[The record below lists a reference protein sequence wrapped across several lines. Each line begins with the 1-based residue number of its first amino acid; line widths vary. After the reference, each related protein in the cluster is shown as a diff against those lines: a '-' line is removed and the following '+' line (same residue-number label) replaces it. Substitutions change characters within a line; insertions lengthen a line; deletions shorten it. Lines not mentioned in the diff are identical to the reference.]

1 MVLFMLCAVFAR
13 STDLTVTKLVLPPP
27 TITLGTPA
35 LIVFNVANIN
45 VLPALEYTIAV
56 AVTHKTSGTVV
67 FNETVAG
74 IPIQPNTEV
83 EHRTEQV
90 WNAVLAGAYDVSLSI
105 NFAEDINTSNNTQHY
120 SVVVSEQPLL
130 RIAAYYLLWRN
141 MYATSFFGDAAFDMM
156 LTRPSPKWQYANVFI
171 ALSRQAAA
179 QWILRNILLP
189 PTLAPYTFNIRADL
203 STLIPN
209 STTKKPD
216 SLHVRV
222 AVTDNPVS
230 DPSTLP
236 ETEPYSIQYNPKEL
250 SISYGLRSEFD
261 YPLSTFILPTTTTV
275 KKLKDTVYRGCTV
288 PNMDLDSS
296 RNNPTSVPGYAGD
309 LNACAPTAAAN
320 SMQWLEDSNPN
331 IKSGLTHRKKLEALS
346 KAMKRANNTGVW
358 IEDFIR
364 GKLEYIA
371 ANNLPI
377 SVKFQVRGL
386 TKDVTNFPESDYDAT
401 AKNKGAGG
409 YPSFDFVKKEMA
421 DSEDVETF
429 VEYHDPDGDS
439 SKVVG
444 RHVITCTGAAK
455 DSAGNTTFWYKD
467 DSDQRNA
474 GGTSEK
480 QVGWAVFN
488 DSIPY
493 IESYD
498 LGGGKRRIT
507 VPYGVVSESY
517 DPSVKQKEKGFFEMF
532 RDAAVGIAG
541 RYEHVDPVDWKKSHP
556 IRFMHLFR
564 RRRGGDVQGGEPAP
578 EWVLKNMPIGD
589 VFGPGTFAL
598 LDPQTLIPSASDS
611 VEVRVLYTDNAVTIA
626 PTFDG
631 SYRWYSLISNN
642 SPSFGGALVDSV
654 EASADGSVDAPM
666 PMPDGNAYTVAS
678 NIQPAFDEAASLDIA
693 SANDQGSSSIYG
705 ATAMLQ
711 HIDNLR
717 TEVTLTGDLR
727 DQLSSLAQFNSI
739 EHGVRRADLLAGLVT
754 AIDDQRAMITG
765 RFQCRHMSSDNIPSL
780 RPFAHALINES
791 SADGVTMSWLATQ
804 LQKGPVLVEVGMYDA
819 AKRVRGFWMVVTGLV
834 EHNGLTRIMGVVDVS
849 EDAQGGLRHLVGTI
863 FTVGNSLA
871 VAEWSTQN
879 LRAHLV
885 TAVSLEY
892 DPTLTYTGVRE
903 LDVTDAF
910 DVHVAP
916 QPATEQITITWSQ
929 AQSSQANVS
938 LVDYTGR
945 EVLAG
950 NLTSESRRFVWNISA
965 QTLSTGTYMLV
976 IRNARDVTSTPVV
989 VIH

>member
-1 MVLFMLCAVFAR
+1 MLCAVHAR

-27 TITLGTPA
+27 TVTLGTPA

-56 AVTHKTSGTVV
+56 AVTHKTSGNVV
-67 FNETVAG
+67 FNEVVAG

-90 WNAVLAGAYDVSLSI
+90 WNALVAGTYDVSLSI
-105 NFAEDINTSNNTQHY
+105 NFADDINTSNNTQHY
-120 SVVVSEQPLL
+120 AVVVSEQPLL

-156 LTRPSPKWQYANVFI
+156 LTRPSLKWQYANVFI

-189 PTLAPYTFNIRADL
+189 PTLAPYTFNVRADL
-203 STLIPN
+203 SMLIPN
-209 STTKKPD
+209 TTTKKPD

-222 AVTDNPVS
+222 AVTDSPVT

-275 KKLKDTVYRGCTV
+275 KKLQDTVYRGCTV

-296 RNNPTSVPGYAGD
+296 KNNPSSVPGYAGD

-401 AKNKGAGG
+401 ATNKGTGT

-455 DSAGNTTFWYKD
+455 DSAGNKTFWYKD
-467 DSDQRNA
+467 DGDQRNA
-474 GGTSEK
+474 GGTRESE
-480 QVGWAVFN
+480 VGWVVFN

-517 DPSVKQKEKGFFEMF
+517 DPSVKQKEKGFFEML
-532 RDAAVGIAG
+532 RDAAVGVAG
-541 RYEHVDPVDWKKSHP
+541 RYEHGDPVDWKKSHP

-589 VFGPGTFAL
+589 VFGPGTFTL
-598 LDPQTLIPSASDS
+598 LDPQTLIPSATDS
-611 VEVRVLYTDNAVTIA
+611 VEARVLYTDNAVTVA

-631 SYRWYSLISNN
+631 SYRWYSLTTNN
-642 SPSFGGALVDSV
+642 SPSLGGALVDSA

-666 PMPDGNAYTVAS
+666 PEPDGMPYAITRS
-678 NIQPAFDEAASLDIA
+678 IQPEFDEAAQLDI
-693 SANDQGSSSIYG
+693 SSSSKQGSSSIRG
-705 ATAMLQ
+705 VAAMLR
-711 HIDNLR
+711 HIDHTR
-717 TEVTLTGDLR
+717 TEVSLTADLL
-727 DQLSSLAQFNSI
+727 DQLTSLCQFNAT
-739 EHGVRRADLLAGLVT
+739 EHGVSRSNFLGGLVT
-754 AIDDQRAMITG
+754 AIDDQGAQITG
-765 RFQCRHMSSDNIPSL
+765 RFQSRYMLTGNVASS

-791 SADGVTMSWLATQ
+791 TTDGVNMSWLATQ

-819 AKRVRGFWMVVTGLV
+819 IKRVRGFWMVVTGLV
-834 EHNGLTRIMGVVDVS
+834 EHNGMQRLLGVVDVN
-849 EDAQGGLRHLVGTI
+849 EDEAGGLRHLVGTT
-863 FTVGNSLA
+863 FA
-871 VAEWSTQN
+871 VKGSRYIAEWSTSA
-879 LRAHLV
+879 LRAELV
-885 TAVSLEY
+885 SAVSLEY
-892 DPTLTYTGVRE
+892 DPTLTFTGVNE
-903 LDVTDAF
+903 PIIADAF
-910 DVHVAP
+910 DIHVAP

-929 AQSSQANVS
+929 AQSTQANIS

-950 NLTSESRRFVWNISA
+950 SITSESRRFVWNVNA

-976 IRNARDVTSTPVV
+976 IRSTRGVTSAPVV